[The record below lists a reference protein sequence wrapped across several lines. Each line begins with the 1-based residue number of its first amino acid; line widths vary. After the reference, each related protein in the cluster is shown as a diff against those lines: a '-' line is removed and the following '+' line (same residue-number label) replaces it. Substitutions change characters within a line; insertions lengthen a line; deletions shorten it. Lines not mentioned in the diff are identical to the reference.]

1 MMCEKDADGKQ
12 NSMKFTRSGFYGGG
26 NRGLEWTVKKNN
38 FPTKFIRSKK
48 KSDK

>member
-26 NRGLEWTVKKNN
+26 NRGLEWTVKKIIFLPNLYVL
-38 FPTKFIRSKK
+38 KK
-48 KSDK
+48 TDK